1 MHHIYTMCYSYIKY
15 YVLFRKTRQT
25 ANCVILS
32 ILPVLKQMTEWLQY
46 FMGLIQKAWYAKEES
61 HNLSSASTQL
71 YYAHQ

>member
-1 MHHIYTMCYSYIKY
+1 MRYSYIKY

-25 ANCVILS
+25 ANCIILS
-32 ILPVLKQMTEWLQY
+32 PVLIQMTEWLQY
-46 FMGLIQKAWYAKEES
+46 SMGLIQQAWYAKEES